1 MQAQGCPPHPPQAR
15 QPHRLRPASPL
26 PTELAL
32 EGLLVGVGQH
42 VPPQVLLVLGGE
54 AALAAL
60 VGPQA
65 RVLRHVG
72 LRAGAAAP
80 LSTDGS

>member
-1 MQAQGCPPHPPQAR
+1 MWNLRCPLRLKLREEDAGSGAPPHPPQAQ
-15 QPHRLRPASPL
+15 QPHRLRQASPL
-26 PTELAL
+26 PAELAL
-32 EGLLVGVGQH
+32 EGFLVGVGQH

-65 RVLRHVG
+65 
-72 LRAGAAAP
+72 
-80 LSTDGS
+80 